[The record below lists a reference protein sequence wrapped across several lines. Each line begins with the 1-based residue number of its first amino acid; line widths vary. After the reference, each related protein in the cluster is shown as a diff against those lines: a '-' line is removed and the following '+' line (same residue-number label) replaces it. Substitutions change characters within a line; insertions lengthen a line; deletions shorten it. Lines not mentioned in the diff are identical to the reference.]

1 MERQMKAEEK
11 RRGRPKRTR
20 ENGIVEEMDRLPEEK
35 KQTAKAAAKVTA
47 KVTAKQTEKSQAE
60 KRTAEDR
67 EQVLRIT
74 EAVGI
79 AGTWRKEGDKLLLE
93 FFDGEGLSKSYMMPE
108 IWAAAAAELPA
119 VFRAFGMEA

>member
-35 KQTAKAAAKVTA
+35 KPTAKAAA

>member
-20 ENGIVEEMDRLPEEK
+20 ENGIVEEMDRLPGEK
-35 KQTAKAAAKVTA
+35 KPTEKAAA

-60 KRTAEDR
+60 KHTAEDR

-93 FFDGEGLSKSYMMPE
+93 FFDGEGLSKLYMMPE